1 MLCIFLM
8 SSINLAYSQTYNCYD
23 FDEISNDDSIV
34 FRKGDTILVYQLPSS
49 QYIRLPGSQ
58 YVREHIT
65 KTKTDSLI
73 EFIKERLSELNFYL

>member
-23 FDEISNDDSIV
+23 FGEINNDDSIV

-49 QYIRLPGSQ
+49 QYI
-58 YVREHIT
+58 REHIT